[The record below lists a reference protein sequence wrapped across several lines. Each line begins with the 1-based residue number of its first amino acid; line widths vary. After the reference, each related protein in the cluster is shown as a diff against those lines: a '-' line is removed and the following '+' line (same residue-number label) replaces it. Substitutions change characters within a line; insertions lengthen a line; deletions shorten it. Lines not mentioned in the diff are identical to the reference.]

1 MSYDDLD
8 DWEREIENDNTPV
21 LNVTNKEHLKQMEER
36 KLVEESDNILTKE
49 LFEDKSVKPVINVT
63 ANTNTN
69 TNTNT
74 SQNKEIYL
82 KNKIT
87 KQKENEIKQKENEIK
102 QKETSKKNKETKLQK
117 ENEVEL
123 FGEAED
129 YYYED
134 YEEKY
139 YN

>member
-49 LFEDKSVKPVINVT
+49 LFEDKNVKQVINVT
-63 ANTNTN
+63 VTVNTNTN
-69 TNTNT
+69 T
-74 SQNKEIYL
+74 NKEIYL

-87 KQKENEIKQKENEIK
+87 KQKQNEIKQKEIA
-102 QKETSKKNKETKLQK
+102 KKNKEVKLQK

-134 YEEKY
+134 YEDKY

>member
-8 DWEREIENDNTPV
+8 DWEREIEIENDNTPV

-49 LFEDKSVKPVINVT
+49 LFEDKNVKQVINVT
-63 ANTNTN
+63 VNTNT
-69 TNTNT
+69 T
-74 SQNKEIYL
+74 QNKEIYL

-87 KQKENEIKQKENEIK
+87 KQKENEIKQKEIA
-102 QKETSKKNKETKLQK
+102 KKNKEVKLQK

-134 YEEKY
+134 YEDKY

>member
-49 LFEDKSVKPVINVT
+49 LFEDKSVKPVTITSVT
-63 ANTNTN
+63 ANTNT
-69 TNTNT
+69 T
-74 SQNKEIYL
+74 QNKEIYL

-87 KQKENEIKQKENEIK
+87 KQKENEIK

>member
-49 LFEDKSVKPVINVT
+49 LFEDKNVKQVINVT
-63 ANTNTN
+63 VTVNTNT
-69 TNTNT
+69 T
-74 SQNKEIYL
+74 QNKEIYL

-87 KQKENEIKQKENEIK
+87 KQKENEIKQKEIA
-102 QKETSKKNKETKLQK
+102 KKNKEVKLQK

-134 YEEKY
+134 YEDKY

>member
-1 MSYDDLD
+1 MSYDGLD
-8 DWEREIENDNTPV
+8 DWEREIDNDTPV

-36 KLVEESDNILTKE
+36 KLVEESDNVLTKE
-49 LFEDKSVKPVINVT
+49 LFEDKSAKQVNNAIANV
-63 ANTNTN
+63 NTN

-87 KQKENEIKQKENEIK
+87 KQKENEIKQKE
-102 QKETSKKNKETKLQK
+102 TAKKNKETKLQK

-134 YEEKY
+134 YEDKY

>member
-8 DWEREIENDNTPV
+8 DWEKEIDNDTPV
-21 LNVTNKEHLKQMEER
+21 LNITNKEHLKKLEER

-49 LFEDKSVKPVINVT
+49 LFEDKSVKQVINVT
-63 ANTNTN
+63 AHTNTN
-69 TNTNT
+69 TT
-74 SQNKEIYL
+74 QNKEIYL

-87 KQKENEIKQKENEIK
+87 KQKENEIK

-123 FGEAED
+123 FGESED

>member
-1 MSYDDLD
+1 MSNNDLD
-8 DWEREIENDNTPV
+8 DWEIEIDND
-21 LNVTNKEHLKQMEER
+21 TNKEHLKKLEER
-36 KLVEESDNILTKE
+36 KLVEESDNVLTKE
-49 LFEDKSVKPVINVT
+49 LFEDKSLKQVINVNINV
-63 ANTNTN
+63 NTNAN
-69 TNTNT
+69 ANAN
-74 SQNKEIYL
+74 QNKEIYL

-87 KQKENEIKQKENEIK
+87 KQKENEIK

>member
-8 DWEREIENDNTPV
+8 DWEKEIDNDTPV
-21 LNVTNKEHLKQMEER
+21 LNITNKEHLKKLEER

-49 LFEDKSVKPVINVT
+49 LFEDKSVKQVINVT
-63 ANTNTN
+63 AHTNTN
-69 TNTNT
+69 TT
-74 SQNKEIYL
+74 QNKEIYL

-87 KQKENEIKQKENEIK
+87 KQKENEIKQKE
-102 QKETSKKNKETKLQK
+102 TAKKNKETKLQK

>member
-8 DWEREIENDNTPV
+8 DWEKEIDNDNTPV

-49 LFEDKSVKPVINVT
+49 LFEDKSLKQVIT
-63 ANTNTN
+63 NTNTN

-74 SQNKEIYL
+74 TQNKEIYL

-87 KQKENEIKQKENEIK
+87 KQKENEIKQKEIA
-102 QKETSKKNKETKLQK
+102 KKNKEVKLQK

-123 FGEAED
+123 FGEAEAKD
-129 YYYED
+129 YYED
-134 YEEKY
+134 YEDYEDKY